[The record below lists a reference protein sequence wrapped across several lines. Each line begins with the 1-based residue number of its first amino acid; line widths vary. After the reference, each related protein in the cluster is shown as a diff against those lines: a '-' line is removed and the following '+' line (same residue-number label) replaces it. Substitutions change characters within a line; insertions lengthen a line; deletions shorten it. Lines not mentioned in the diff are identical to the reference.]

1 MALRGKKILLGVS
14 GGIACYK
21 VVQVARDLT
30 KLGAD
35 VHVAMTNSAQQFVG
49 PLTFET
55 LTRHKV
61 LTDVMELDER
71 SEIVHV
77 ELGKTIDLAVVAP
90 ATCNIIARLAHGLAD
105 DPITVTM
112 LASPAPAL
120 IVPAMDHHMWADP
133 ATQANL
139 ATLRQRGMRI
149 LEPVLGELASG
160 AVGWGRMQ
168 EPKVI
173 IQTVRQMLEPGPL
186 TGKRI
191 IVTAGGTQEPIDP
204 VRYLGNHSS
213 GKMGLAL
220 AEEAVRRGAQVTLL
234 HGAISVPVPERV
246 EAQSTPSAHDMA
258 EAVRSLAPHA
268 DVLIMAAAVA
278 DYRAASVAPHKIKKG
293 SALRVDL
300 EPTVDILA
308 SIKDLPLIKVGFA
321 AETQGLLES
330 ARDKLQRKRLDLI
343 VGNDVSAEGSAFGS
357 DTNQVVLIGRDGA
370 AEELPLLSK
379 REVAARILDRVET
392 LLGGRHKDGRGLTTS
407 D

>member
-1 MALRGKKILLGVS
+1 
-14 GGIACYK
+14 
-21 VVQVARDLT
+21 
-30 KLGAD
+30 
-35 VHVAMTNSAQQFVG
+35 
-49 PLTFET
+49 
-55 LTRHKV
+55 
-61 LTDVMELDER
+61 
-71 SEIVHV
+71 
-77 ELGKTIDLAVVAP
+77 
-90 ATCNIIARLAHGLAD
+90 
-105 DPITVTM
+105 
-112 LASPAPAL
+112 L

-149 LEPVLGELASG
+149 LEPVHGELASG

-168 EPKVI
+168 EPEVI
-173 IQTVRQMLEPGPL
+173 VQTVRQMLEPGPL

-191 IVTAGGTQEPIDP
+191 MVTAGGTQEPIDP

-246 EAQSTPSAHDMA
+246 EAQRTPSAHDMA

-278 DYRAASVAPHKIKKG
+278 DYRPAFVAPHKIKKG
-293 SALRVDL
+293 PALRVDL

-321 AETQGLLES
+321 AETKGLLES